1 MKSAYFQSKTQMQKF
16 RDEVFFYN
24 TGKNHTKP
32 CNNQLRN
39 SFFKIMKKINNA
51 FGWNAVNKLLG
62 YNYKCTITY
71 NLLWIVLKET

>member
-1 MKSAYFQSKTQMQKF
+1 MPIFKVKHKCRSSGMKS
-16 RDEVFFYN
+16 FFYN

-32 CNNQLRN
+32 CNKQLRN